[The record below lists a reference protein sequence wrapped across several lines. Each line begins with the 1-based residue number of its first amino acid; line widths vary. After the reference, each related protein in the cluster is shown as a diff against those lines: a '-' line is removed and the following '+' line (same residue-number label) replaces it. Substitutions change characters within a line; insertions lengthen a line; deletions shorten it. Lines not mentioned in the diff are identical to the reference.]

1 MHAWLPALPCAVLVC
16 AVLLMRDLRDLTPAV
31 CFLPACASTAGKSLD
46 RSVVQR
52 IQRFSQAGLFK
63 RLILQ
68 VGVGMQGMRCWLD
81 LAACS

>member
-1 MHAWLPALPCAVLVC
+1 MAASTAMRAFACALLS
-16 AVLLMRDLRDLTPAV
+16 LRDLHDLTPAV
-31 CFLPACASTAGKSLD
+31 CLLPACAPTAGKSLD

-68 VGVGMQGMRCWLD
+68 VGAEMQGMGLWLG
-81 LAACS
+81 LAAFT